1 MNIKKVVFCQAE
13 RESRYVVVDTLCL
26 SKRKIVMLIVEE
38 QSRSKNYGVRERGS
52 VCCSTHY
59 TFSIFNAM

>member
-26 SKRKIVMLIVEE
+26 SKSKIVMLIVEE
-38 QSRSKNYGVRERGS
+38 QSRSKNYGVRERE
-52 VCCSTHY
+52 C
-59 TFSIFNAM
+59 ML